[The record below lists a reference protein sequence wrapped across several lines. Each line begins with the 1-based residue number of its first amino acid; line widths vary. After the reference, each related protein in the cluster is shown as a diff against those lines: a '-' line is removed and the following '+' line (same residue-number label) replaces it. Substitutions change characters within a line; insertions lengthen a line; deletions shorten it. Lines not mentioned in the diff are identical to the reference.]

1 MKSLWNDADAQAF
14 AHDPLG
20 LRVYSSRLLGQV
32 PQLVLHGGGNTSVKT
47 SVTNLF
53 GESIEVLYVK
63 GSGWDLGTIEAAGFA
78 PVRMDALLKLATV
91 PDLSDTVIGREQRMA
106 MLDPSAPN
114 PSVEAILH
122 ALIPYKFVD
131 HTHADAVVALTN
143 NPDAEAVI
151 REVYGDRLLVVPYVM
166 PGFILARRVYEMTQ
180 GIDWSGLDGIILMN
194 HGIFTFHDDARTSYE
209 MMIRLVTQAED
220 YLEQRGAFRNIAMDK
235 AGEPDLLTLSRIRR
249 VVSDTAGK
257 PMIAQLDQRPQAVGF
272 ASLPNVESL
281 ATRGLL
287 TPDHV
292 IRTKRIPVV
301 IGDDLEDDITRYAE
315 AYQAYY
321 LHHATDDLTMLD
333 PAPRWAV
340 WRGQGI
346 LNFGETVKAVGI
358 AGDITRQTIEVIQ
371 WVEAFSTWQ
380 PLPEKAIFE
389 VEYWELEQAK
399 LRKGESHPLFQGKI
413 ALVTGAASGIGRAC
427 AEALREKGA
436 AVIAV
441 DINPQIIELFNDAA
455 TRGMVCDLTDPA
467 DILRA
472 VEGAVRAFGGLDIL
486 ISNAGIFPESRT
498 IEAMD
503 SDLWDRSL
511 AINLTSHQRILQ
523 ASIPYL
529 RNGIDPAVV
538 IIGSK
543 NYPAPGPGA
552 GAYSVAKAGLTQLA
566 RVAALEL
573 AKSGIRV
580 NVIHPDAVFDTGIW
594 TDEIISKRATN
605 YGLTVEQYKT
615 KNLLGVQIKSRD
627 VAELACV
634 MAGPA
639 FRKTTGAQVPIDG
652 GNDRVI

>member
-1 MKSLWNDADAQAF
+1 MKSLWNDADARAF

-20 LRVYSSRLLGQV
+20 LRVYSSRLLGQI
-32 PQLVLHGGGNTSVKT
+32 PQLVLHGGGNTSVKMA
-47 SVTNLF
+47 VTNLF
-53 GESIEVLYVK
+53 GESIEVLYIK
-63 GSGWDLGTIEAAGFA
+63 GSGWDLGTIQAAGFA
-78 PVRMDALLKLATV
+78 PVRMDVLLKLATI

-122 ALIPYKFVD
+122 ALIPFKFVD

-143 NPDAEAVI
+143 NPQGEATI
-151 REVYGDRLLVVPYVM
+151 REVYGKRVLIVPYVM
-166 PGFILARRVYEMTQ
+166 PGFILARTVYEMTQ
-180 GIDWSGLDGIILMN
+180 GIDWSTLDGIILMN

-209 MMIRLVTQAED
+209 MMIRLVTEAEN
-220 YLEQRGAFRNIAMDK
+220 YLEQKGAFQNVVVGK
-235 AGEPDLLTLSRIRR
+235 AEEPDLLTLSRIRR

-257 PMIAQLDQRPQAVGF
+257 PMIVQMDQRPQAVGF
-272 ASLPNVESL
+272 ANLPNVESL

-301 IGDDLEDDITRYAE
+301 IGDDLEADIARYAE

-321 LHHATDDLTMLD
+321 LHHATDNLTMRD

-340 WRGQGI
+340 WKGQGI
-346 LNFGETVKAVGI
+346 LNFGETVKAAGI

-380 PLPEKAIFE
+380 PLSEKAIFE

-399 LRKGESHPLFQGKI
+399 LRKGGSSPVFQGKV

-427 AEALREKGA
+427 AEALKENGA
-436 AVIAV
+436 VVIAV
-441 DINPQIIELFNDAA
+441 DINPQIVELFNDAA
-455 TRGMVCDLTDPA
+455 SRGMVCDLTDPA

-472 VEGAVRAFGGLDIL
+472 VEGVVRTFGGLDIL
-486 ISNAGIFPESRT
+486 ISNAGIFPDSRT

-503 SDLWDRSL
+503 TDLWDRSM
-511 AINLTSHQRILQ
+511 AINLTSHQRVLQ

-594 TDEIISKRATN
+594 TEEIISKRATN

-634 MAGPA
+634 MAGPV